1 MDERTTEVL
10 FLHVYYVCTKIRFFV
25 TVHKFAVCERNEMLF
40 GTEKA
45 ALIKQKQIN
54 YYSKTTPT
62 GTCNLQRLAFN

>member
-1 MDERTTEVL
+1 MDERTTDVP
-10 FLHVYYVCTKIRFFV
+10 FLHVHSVCTKIPFFV

-54 YYSKTTPT
+54 
-62 GTCNLQRLAFN
+62 

>member
-1 MDERTTEVL
+1 MDERTTDMP
-10 FLHVYYVCTKIRFFV
+10 FLHVHCVCTKIPFFV

-54 YYSKTTPT
+54 
-62 GTCNLQRLAFN
+62 